1 MTLFEE
7 QFHAQ
12 SLGAEGLQVQAPYR
26 LQEPTNMLSYRS
38 LHTPFIFFYN
48 FRLGSRTQFVSLVR
62 ARKYGIRCSTT
73 FPGQDRTLINYRG
86 SVTVWYVVTFN

>member
-38 LHTPFIFFYN
+38 LHTPFTFFIILN
-48 FRLGSRTQFVSLVR
+48 WAR
-62 ARKYGIRCSTT
+62 ALSSC
-73 FPGQDRTLINYRG
+73 L
-86 SVTVWYVVTFN
+86 